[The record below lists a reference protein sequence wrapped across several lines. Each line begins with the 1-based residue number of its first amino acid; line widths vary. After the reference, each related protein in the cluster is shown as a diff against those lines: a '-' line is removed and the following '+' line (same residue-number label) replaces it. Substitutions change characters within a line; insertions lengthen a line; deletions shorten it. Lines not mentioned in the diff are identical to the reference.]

1 MCKKGQ
7 YFAQRHKSRSWLG
20 SVSNIAERNKYMKS
34 QKILYAVAAMLFCVS
49 VLMMPWNA
57 IEMKSNKSGTQL
69 ILLPPLCFV
78 REMYE
83 SEEQM
88 EALEESRQ
96 IHSQEN
102 ADQQTQ
108 LQDDAS
114 QEAPVEQEV
123 NQTQQEQEKPEVQ
136 VKVKFKIVEWIKSLF
151 Q

>member
-1 MCKKGQ
+1 
-7 YFAQRHKSRSWLG
+7 
-20 SVSNIAERNKYMKS
+20 MKS

-136 VKVKFKIVEWIKSLF
+136 VKVKFKIIEWIKSLF

>member
-7 YFAQRHKSRSWLG
+7 YFAQRHKCHSWLG
-20 SVSNIAERNKYMKS
+20 SVYDIAERNKYMKS
-34 QKILYAVAAMLFCVS
+34 QKILYAAAAMLFCVS

-57 IEMKSNKSGTQL
+57 VEMKSNKSGTQL
-69 ILLPPLCFV
+69 ILLPPLCYV

-96 IHSQEN
+96 VPSQEN
-102 ADQQTQ
+102 SDQQTQ
-108 LQDDAS
+108 LQDGTS
-114 QEAPVEQEV
+114 QEASVEQEED
-123 NQTQQEQEKPEVQ
+123 QKEQEKPEVQ
-136 VKVKFKIVEWIKSLF
+136 VKVKFKIIEWIKSLF